1 MLGWGE
7 HSTHC
12 VPATASLSLCAAVL
26 LLHITRLQLISTLL
40 PLSSQNQPRAAQIL
54 VILDGIILIWK
65 FYLALLKPGPDKLNE
80 ICIERVKKY
89 FPSHVLIIHPSL
101 KFDPI
106 LGSEADNSKL
116 GLICFACEHNFL
128 VLVLRTL
135 GCRLDQWERVLG
147 VTCRGRT
154 NHRPEPRNTLH
165 SV

>member
-7 HSTHC
+7 HSTYC

-40 PLSSQNQPRAAQIL
+40 PLSSQNQPRAAQIHTIL
-54 VILDGIILIWK
+54 VGIIDMDVIT
-65 FYLALLKPGPDKLNE
+65 LLKPGLDKLNE
-80 ICIERVKKY
+80 ICIERVKEY

-147 VTCRGRT
+147 VT
-154 NHRPEPRNTLH
+154 
-165 SV
+165 

>member
-7 HSTHC
+7 HSSYC

-40 PLSSQNQPRAAQIL
+40 PLSSQDQPRAAQIPMIL
-54 VILDGIILIWK
+54 VGIFDMDVITLS
-65 FYLALLKPGPDKLNE
+65 KPGKLNK

-135 GCRLDQWERVLG
+135 GCPLDQWERVLG
-147 VTCRGRT
+147 IT
-154 NHRPEPRNTLH
+154 
-165 SV
+165 

>member
-12 VPATASLSLCAAVL
+12 VQATASLSLCAAVL

-40 PLSSQNQPRAAQIL
+40 PLSSQNQPRAAQIHTIL
-54 VILDGIILIWK
+54 VGIIDMDVIT
-65 FYLALLKPGPDKLNE
+65 LLKPGLCKLNE

-147 VTCRGRT
+147 VT
-154 NHRPEPRNTLH
+154 
-165 SV
+165 

>member
-7 HSTHC
+7 HSTYC

-40 PLSSQNQPRAAQIL
+40 PLSSQNQPRAAQIPSIL
-54 VILDGIILIWK
+54 VGIIDMDVIT
-65 FYLALLKPGPDKLNE
+65 LLKPGKLNE

-147 VTCRGRT
+147 VTWLGRT
-154 NHRPEPRNTLH
+154 NHRPEPRNTLLH